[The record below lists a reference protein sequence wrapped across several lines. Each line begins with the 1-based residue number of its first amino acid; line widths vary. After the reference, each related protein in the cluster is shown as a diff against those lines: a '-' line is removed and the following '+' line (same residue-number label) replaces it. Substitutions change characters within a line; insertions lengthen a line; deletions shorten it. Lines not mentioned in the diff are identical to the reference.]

1 MKVSRQQIL
10 SMIEKYERTKI
21 QLYQTKKKAERAYL
35 HSQLEK
41 YVILA
46 EQWCRE
52 LNI

>member
-1 MKVSRQQIL
+1 MKLSRQQIL
-10 SMIEKYERTKI
+10 AMIEKYDRTKM
-21 QLYQTKKKAERAYL
+21 QLYQTTKKAERAYI
-35 HSQLEK
+35 HGQLEK